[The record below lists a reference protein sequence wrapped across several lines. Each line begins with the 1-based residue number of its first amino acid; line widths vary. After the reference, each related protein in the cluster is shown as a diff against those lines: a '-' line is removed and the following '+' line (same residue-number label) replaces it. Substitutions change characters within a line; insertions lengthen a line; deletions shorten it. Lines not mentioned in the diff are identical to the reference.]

1 MKNLFSKSFIAIA
14 IVISIFSCSKEGPQ
28 GPAGNA
34 NVIYTNWTTRT
45 FTGGGGGS
53 DWQTNYNIPEITQ
66 SILDSGL
73 ILTYL
78 RGTEAI
84 VPLPVFVPF
93 RLEVFYR
100 LGNILHYANYNATGL
115 YRTIIIPSVVNPT
128 GRTSKSYRSMSYQ
141 EICSEFDIPE

>member
-1 MKNLFSKSFIAIA
+1 MKKQFLKLSIAVVLIA
-14 IVISIFSCSKEGPQ
+14 TVISCSKEGPQ

-45 FTGGGGGS
+45 FTGGTGGS
-53 DWQTNYNIPEITQ
+53 DWQTNYDVPEITQ

-78 RGTEAI
+78 KGTESI
-84 VPLPVFVPF
+84 IPIPVFVPF

-100 LGNILHYANYNATGL
+100 LGNVIHYANYNATGL